1 MGREP
6 SGMLR
11 RLVIGIVCICACT
24 GFRGNPPLCIL
35 CLCLAFQCLIMMTA
49 CGELRAFVGGGSGSL
64 HLLLPIYQF
73 GKEIHAVESPDAL
86 LP

>member
-49 CGELRAFVGGGSGSL
+49 CGELRAFRELNDPNNQSIGFIASSL
-64 HLLLPIYQF
+64 SRLAEFAMH
-73 GKEIHAVESPDAL
+73 
-86 LP
+86 